1 MTLPHLI
8 LTVLEIYLIVYL
20 LKVIAVSIKETFTK
34 D

>member
-20 LKVIAVSIKETFTK
+20 LQVIVVSIKETFTK